1 MVLRMKNL
9 NVFGVHWKIQL
20 LEGDSRK
27 TNIEGGLSKKKGA
40 WTVCQFDGEL
50 CKKEGGDVL
59 EAGGGGGWYVDTTI
73 HTARTLSIKILT

>member
-40 WTVCQFDGEL
+40 WIVCQFDGEL

-59 EAGGGGGWYVDTTI
+59 EVGGGEVDTLI
-73 HTARTLSIKILT
+73 PQCTLLERYQLKC

>member
-59 EAGGGGGWYVDTTI
+59 EAGGGEVDTLI
-73 HTARTLSIKILT
+73 PQCTLLERYQLKC

>member
-59 EAGGGGGWYVDTTI
+59 EVGGGEVDTLI
-73 HTARTLSIKILT
+73 PQYTLLERYQLKC